1 MQRQPFAEGKFCMA
15 GVQWMCQVFYENLTC
30 SASHLPKANLAW
42 LVFNGKENIIMEIRK
57 ATADD
62 FDIVFDFIEKLWT
75 YNTYD
80 REEIRKVY
88 MDVIDDDRSFVF
100 LLWDEGICRGM
111 CHGDYFNTFWMS
123 GLTCYVSSLITREED
138 RGKGYGVALLDHAK
152 ELAKQRGCKAITLDS
167 GLPRT
172 GAHGFYEHYGF
183 EKSCYGFEM
192 MI

>member
-1 MQRQPFAEGKFCMA
+1 
-15 GVQWMCQVFYENLTC
+15 
-30 SASHLPKANLAW
+30 
-42 LVFNGKENIIMEIRK
+42 MEIRK
-57 ATADD
+57 ATAED

-88 MDVIDDDRSFVF
+88 MDVIDDERSFAF

-111 CHGDYFNTFWMS
+111 CHGDYLNTFWMS

-138 RGKGYGVALLDHAK
+138 RGKGYGVALLNHAK

>member
-1 MQRQPFAEGKFCMA
+1 
-15 GVQWMCQVFYENLTC
+15 MCQVFCENLTC
-30 SASHLPKANLAW
+30 SASHLPKANFAW
-42 LVFNGKENIIMEIRK
+42 LVFNGKENVIMEIRK
-57 ATADD
+57 AAAED

-88 MDVIDDDRSFVF
+88 MDVINDECSFAF

-138 RGKGYGVALLDHAK
+138 HGKGYGVALLDHAK
-152 ELAKQRGCKAITLDS
+152 KLAKQRGCKAITLDS